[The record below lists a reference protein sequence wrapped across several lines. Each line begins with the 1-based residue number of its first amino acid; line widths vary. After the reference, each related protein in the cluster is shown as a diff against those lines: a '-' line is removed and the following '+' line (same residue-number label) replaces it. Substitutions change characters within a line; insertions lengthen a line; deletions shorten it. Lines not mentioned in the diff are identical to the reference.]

1 MKNIMGTVNIMIGTK
16 AQFIKT
22 APLIKE
28 CISQNI
34 PYRLIDTCQHK
45 DITQGIRKLFEIKK
59 PDSHLN
65 SKYENINTLF
75 KACFW
80 LVSTIL
86 SAFFRKKKFRE
97 KIFGPKKIGICLIHG
112 DTISTLLCLILAK
125 YYRFKVMHLE
135 AGLRSFNIFNPF
147 PEELIRII
155 CMKFS
160 DYLIAPSSWAVQNLK
175 KMRTKGK
182 IYNLEANTVLDSIN
196 YILRMPPSTGSFPQ
210 SDYVLISI
218 HRFENIYSKNQLQ
231 IIIGLTLKVSNSTKV
246 IFVLHQPTIK
256 KLKRYDLYEQLK
268 ENKNILIT
276 KITDYRQFILLIQK
290 ANFIITDGG
299 SIQEEC
305 FYLNKPCLLMRKQT
319 ERLYGIKKNVCL
331 SRFNKKKISS
341 FLKNYRQY
349 TRKEQKFKQKPS
361 AKIAK
366 LLKNICSA
374 VN

>member
-1 MKNIMGTVNIMIGTK
+1 MSAVNILIGTK

-28 CISQNI
+28 CVSQNI

-45 DITQGIRKLFEIKK
+45 DITEEIRKLFKIKK
-59 PDSHLN
+59 PDSHLS

-80 LVSTIL
+80 LINIAL
-86 SAFFRKKKFRE
+86 SAFFQKKKFRE
-97 KIFGPKKIGICLIHG
+97 KIFGPKKKGVCLIHG
-112 DTISTLLCLILAK
+112 DTLSTLLGLTLAK

-135 AGLRSFNIFNPF
+135 AGLRSFNSLNPF
-147 PEELIRII
+147 PEELIRIV

-160 DYLIAPSSWAVQNLK
+160 DYLIAPSIWAVQNLK
-175 KMRTKGK
+175 KMKTKGK

-196 YILRMPPSTGSFPQ
+196 YILKTPRPIITFSQ
-210 SDYVLISI
+210 SDYALISI
-218 HRFENIYSKNQLQ
+218 HRFENIYSKNRLQ
-231 IIIGLTLKVSNSTKV
+231 IITKLALEVSNSNKV

-256 KLKRYDLYEQLK
+256 KIKSYGLYKQLEK
-268 ENKNILIT
+268 NKNTILT
-276 KITDYRQFILLIQK
+276 KITNYQQFIFLIQK

-319 ERLYGIKKNVCL
+319 ERLYGIKENVCL
-331 SRFNKKKISS
+331 SGFNEKKISH
-341 FLKNYRQY
+341 FLRNYPQY
-349 TRKEQKFKQKPS
+349 IRKEQKFAQKPS
-361 AKIAK
+361 TKIAT
-366 LLKNICSA
+366 LLKNICSTA
-374 VN
+374 N